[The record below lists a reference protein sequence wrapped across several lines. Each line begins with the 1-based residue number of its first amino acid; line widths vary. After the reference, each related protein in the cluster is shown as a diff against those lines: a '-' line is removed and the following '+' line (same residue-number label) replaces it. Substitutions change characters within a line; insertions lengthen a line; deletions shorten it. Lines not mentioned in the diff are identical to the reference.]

1 MVHFIYGAAHS
12 GKTERV
18 LGGIADDARAEKHIY
33 LIVPEQETVALER
46 RVVSMLE
53 GSAQLCVEVV
63 NFSRLCNLIFRAT
76 GGISYSS
83 VTPSARSLIMWNT
96 IRELSPM
103 LEEYRAGE
111 IHDTSLTE
119 KMLSAVTE
127 LKAYGVSCSTL
138 ERACERLDRGTP
150 LYRKLRDISLIYSAY
165 SACLSESFDDSQDDI
180 PRAMERLPDFAPMRG
195 ASVYIDSFSS
205 FTGQEL
211 EFISALSRICGEIYI
226 TVPLPSPDD
235 ASIHLEGVRMSLTR
249 LKRALDGAKY
259 DEICLSSRDGD
270 GEGDRDSALEYL
282 SSEIWNFEAQPLAGD
297 AENVLIYQCET
308 PYTESDT
315 VACEIRRA
323 MSEGVRCS
331 EMAIILRSADEYRGI
346 LDVSLERYGIP
357 YFMSEKT
364 DLMTKPLTKFI
375 FSALRIKEGGWR
387 GADVIAHLKSG
398 FCDVDPFDAD
408 IFEDYI
414 STWSISGGRFFD
426 GEWTMNPDGYSDML
440 TPRGERILETAN
452 SVRKAITEPL
462 SLYFARLDASASV
475 KEMCSATLDFLNFSG
490 ITEKIRL
497 SCNESLRCGDKR
509 SADED
514 MKLYTLTLTT
524 LYDLAQIMGEKE
536 FTTEEFSAAL
546 ALMFSESEIGTIP
559 TSADEVLIGTAPMLR
574 TGKIRRAFVM
584 GLNEGKF
591 PAAISDTGIF
601 TDADKQLLEA
611 LDIDLSSGTE
621 ARTSDEL
628 FYVCRALSAPSE
640 RLTLT
645 FPTLSSDGSSQKC
658 SIVIE
663 RVRELLPNARR
674 IKDREIPFLDRIWNA
689 ESARTVLTRLGDMGD
704 AERLGVIDASDP
716 LLDTPLVR
724 RECSVSPEL
733 VRQILGDR
741 LSLTQSRLEKYVL
754 CGFDYYCSY
763 VLGLRESKRAI
774 FRLNDI
780 GSFIHSILD
789 GFMREITS
797 SGTLDLSLSDADID
811 RVLDRTVEKYL
822 FGILGEDYAVSNRTR
837 HLFLRL
843 KRLSFVISKGLM
855 EEFSNSDFFPAYFEL
870 GVGTRGSDIRSLE
883 FTLRDGSVV
892 TLRGIADRVDTYKR
906 DGNVYIRVV
915 DYKTG
920 SKEFSLDDLKNG
932 LNTQLL
938 IYLFSLCR
946 AQSDEKR
953 AELGC
958 AEDGKIIPAGIQYLS
973 TNAPTLSI
981 VEPQAQD
988 ELERLIQEKFS
999 RSGLLTN
1006 DPGIL
1011 RAINHDLDPR
1021 YVSKVKFADDGTVY
1035 GKSLVSPEG
1044 FDMLYDMLAEVVVGV
1059 AQSLRDG
1066 RADAIPMVKKNGST
1080 PCRYCKMYSI
1090 CRAAVNEE

>member
-18 LGGIADDARAEKHIY
+18 LGGIADDARDGRHTY

-83 VTPSARSLIMWNT
+83 ATPSARSLIMWNT

-103 LEEYRAGE
+103 LEEYRAGDL
-111 IHDTSLTE
+111 HDTSLTE

-127 LKAYGVSCSTL
+127 LKTYGISCSTL

-180 PRAMERLPDFAPMRG
+180 PRAMERLSDFAPIHG

-211 EFISALSRICGEIYI
+211 EFISTLSRICGEMYI

-235 ASIHLEGVRMSLTR
+235 ASIHLEGVRTSLTR

-259 DEICLSSRDGD
+259 DEICLPARV
-270 GEGDRDSALEYL
+270 GDRDGALEYL
-282 SSEIWNFEAQPLAGD
+282 SSELWNFEAPPFTGEV
-297 AENVLIYQCET
+297 ENVLIYQCET

-387 GADVIAHLKSG
+387 GTDVIAHLKSG

-414 STWSISGGRFFD
+414 STWGISGGRFFD
-426 GEWTMNPDGYSDML
+426 GEWTMNPDGYTAML

-452 SVRKAITEPL
+452 SVRKALTEPL

-475 KEMCSATLDFLNFSG
+475 KEMCSATLDFLKSSG

-497 SCNESLRCGDKR
+497 SCDESLERGDKR

-574 TGKIRRAFVM
+574 AGKIRRAFVI

-601 TDADKQLLEA
+601 TDADKQTLEA

-640 RLTLT
+640 RLVLT
-645 FPTLSSDGSSQKC
+645 FPTLSSDGSSQKS
-658 SIVIE
+658 SIVID
-663 RVRELLPNARR
+663 RVCELLPDARR

-689 ESARTVLTRLGDMGD
+689 ESARTVLTRLGDMVD

-716 LLDTPLVR
+716 LLSTPLVR
-724 RECSVSPEL
+724 RECSVSPDL

-741 LSLTQSRLEKYVL
+741 ISLTQSRLEKYVL

-780 GSFIHSILD
+780 GSFIHSILE

-797 SGTLDLSLSDADID
+797 SGTLDLSLSDEEID

-855 EEFSNSDFFPAYFEL
+855 EEFSNSDFYPEYFEL
-870 GVGTRGSDIRSLE
+870 GIGTRGSDIRALE
-883 FTLRDGSVV
+883 FTLRDGSTVS
-892 TLRGIADRVDTYKR
+892 LRGIADRVDTYKR
-906 DGNVYIRVV
+906 DGNVYIRVI

-920 SKEFSLDDLKNG
+920 SKEFSLDGLKNG

-946 AQSDEKR
+946 AQSKEKR

-958 AEDGKIIPAGIQYLS
+958 AEDGNIIPAGIQYLS

-999 RSGLLTN
+999 RSGLLTS
-1006 DPGIL
+1006 DPEIL

-1021 YVSKVKFADDGTVY
+1021 YVSRVKVDADGSMY
-1035 GKSLVSPEG
+1035 GKSIVSPKD
-1044 FDMLYDMLAEVVVGV
+1044 FDMLFDMLTEVVVGV

-1066 RADAIPMVKKNGST
+1066 KADAIPMVKKKGST
-1080 PCRYCKMYSI
+1080 PCRYCKMYAI